1 MKYGVHITDRAQ
13 RDMENAADYIEFT
26 LLNPTAADELLDA
39 AEEVFSSLSE
49 MPHRIMP
56 VQDEVLS
63 AWGIRFVQVKNYL
76 GFYIIDEARQTVHVI
91 RFLYKKRNWQAILRN
106 DAENGTLATK

>member
-1 MKYGVHITDRAQ
+1 MMYSVHITERAQ
-13 RDMENAADYIEFT
+13 RDMENAVDYIEFT
-26 LLNPTAADELLDA
+26 LLNPTAADELLDT
-39 AEEVFSSLSE
+39 AEDIFSSLSD

-56 VQDEVLS
+56 AQDEVLA

-91 RFLYKKRNWQAILRN
+91 RFLYKKRNWQAILQN
-106 DAENGTLATK
+106 DAENGTLT

>member
-39 AEEVFSSLSE
+39 AEEVFSSLTE

-56 VQDEVLS
+56 AQDEVLA

-91 RFLYKKRNWQAILRN
+91 RFLYKKRNWQTILRN